1 MKRVVL
7 KVARGHS
14 LPFKSVKFSGGF
26 GKCFNF
32 TKQVKIWAEVSETIS
47 KVRGDNRILFLW
59 WFIRWPQILFSF
71 FHTYKCSKRTKTWGG
86 GRVGGKWGRWRN
98 VSPPDGCRSCLQPNQ
113 FTFHA
118 TAGQQPLVKR
128 IITAPPH
135 PWPSSSSTRS
145 KSLDFWFRSFDTVY
159 NLLLSPSPSPTDI
172 YFPSFSLSD
181 NQIQSHDDPL
191 DAIHALS
198 NSRQITQCTSSAFS
212 PCSCN
217 TFTLPY
223 KSTIEN
229 PGPTKK
235 WLYTPPLW
243 RKKNVPHSPPK
254 SCDVIWDRLLHMI
267 GGSRHKFPENSQ
279 PFFSAVPAPHLPDF
293 LPEKRFPQSL
303 QLWGEFI
310 T

>member
-71 FHTYKCSKRTKTWGG
+71 FHTYKCSKRPKTWGG

-135 PWPSSSSTRS
+135 PWSSSSSTRS

-172 YFPSFSLSD
+172 YFPFFSLSD

-191 DAIHALS
+191 DVIHALS

-243 RKKNVPHSPPK
+243 RKKK
-254 SCDVIWDRLLHMI
+254 SHIPLLNPVMSSETGFFTWLEDLVINFLKTP
-267 GGSRHKFPENSQ
+267 S
-279 PFFSAVPAPHLPDF
+279 PFFPPSQHRTSLISCPRKDF
-293 LPEKRFPQSL
+293 HRACNFEANS
-303 QLWGEFI
+303 
-310 T
+310 